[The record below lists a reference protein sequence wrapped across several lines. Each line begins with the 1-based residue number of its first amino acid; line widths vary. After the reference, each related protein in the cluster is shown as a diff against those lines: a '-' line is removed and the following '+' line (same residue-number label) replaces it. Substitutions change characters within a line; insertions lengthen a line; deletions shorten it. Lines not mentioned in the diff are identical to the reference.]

1 MTAHKKD
8 SCWATCVLPPRCGLC
23 CRWVSTTPWAFPC
36 CSQLMLPE
44 VNRKLLQSWSFYSL
58 YSALCEIKI
67 NIESNFFIRTS
78 PRVEFLLTPQRH
90 SSSHCPVRG
99 VGSSSAMGIL
109 VCGEH
114 PWVSR
119 ETFQLVLHVP
129 PAPGLHSRSSPCS
142 GSPPAQGPVQK
153 HCPEPHGWAQPENT
167 YPALTRHESRRSWS
181 QLLGKIL
188 CKPNSMHC
196 NSASG
201 SAADKLFITGPTL
214 GHRAVIVLSC
224 PVFPVETMHT
234 GGKIKANTSKIGEL
248 ETDHHTTAQVKKS
261 SWLNA
266 LFVVSE
272 QLNVTT
278 LHCTNK
284 VWCCQH
290 KGDF

>member
-8 SCWATCVLPPRCGLC
+8 SRWATCVLPPRCGLC

-129 PAPGLHSRSSPCS
+129 PASATAGQCPWAAFPELSLFREPPQHRDLFGNTALSPTAEHSPRTRTQLSPDMKADVLEASYWGKSCVNLAVCIAILQAGLQLISSLS
-142 GSPPAQGPVQK
+142 QAPPWDT
-153 HCPEPHGWAQPENT
+153 EW
-167 YPALTRHESRRSWS
+167 W
-181 QLLGKIL
+181 
-188 CKPNSMHC
+188 
-196 NSASG
+196 
-201 SAADKLFITGPTL
+201 
-214 GHRAVIVLSC
+214 LSC
-224 PVFPVETMHT
+224 PAPCSPLKLCIRE
-234 GGKIKANTSKIGEL
+234 GRSKQIP
-248 ETDHHTTAQVKKS
+248 QK
-261 SWLNA
+261 
-266 LFVVSE
+266 
-272 QLNVTT
+272 
-278 LHCTNK
+278 
-284 VWCCQH
+284 
-290 KGDF
+290 

>member
-1 MTAHKKD
+1 
-8 SCWATCVLPPRCGLC
+8 
-23 CRWVSTTPWAFPC
+23 
-36 CSQLMLPE
+36 
-44 VNRKLLQSWSFYSL
+44 
-58 YSALCEIKI
+58 
-67 NIESNFFIRTS
+67 
-78 PRVEFLLTPQRH
+78 
-90 SSSHCPVRG
+90 
-99 VGSSSAMGIL
+99 
-109 VCGEH
+109 
-114 PWVSR
+114 
-119 ETFQLVLHVP
+119 
-129 PAPGLHSRSSPCS
+129 
-142 GSPPAQGPVQK
+142 
-153 HCPEPHGWAQPENT
+153 
-167 YPALTRHESRRSWS
+167 
-181 QLLGKIL
+181 
-188 CKPNSMHC
+188 MHC

-290 KGDF
+290 KGDFWYMLLKKQSWPPFSAVLQLLQFRHACCNKECFSLAWTAAGMWLHDSLHLEKKYLYSLCFVKKFRKWLFFKRKRNNNS